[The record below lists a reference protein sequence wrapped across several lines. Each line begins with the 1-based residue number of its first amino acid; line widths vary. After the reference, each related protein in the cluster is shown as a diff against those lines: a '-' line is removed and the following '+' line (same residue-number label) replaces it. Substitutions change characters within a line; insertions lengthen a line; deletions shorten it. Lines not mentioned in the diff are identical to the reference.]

1 MDNAISYTKELV
13 RRASPSYQSNAEVS
27 DYVQETLKRNGFHTE
42 RVEYRDAHGVLKVN
56 VLGKKGPGS
65 GGISFFGHT
74 DTVPAEG
81 WKFDDPF
88 KPFEKD
94 GKLYGR
100 GACDMKGPVACA
112 LAAAEGFEASDLA
125 KPIYIVCTA
134 DEEVGY
140 AGATV
145 VADKSELF
153 QEVLQSA
160 GIICEPTRLKVV
172 YAHKG
177 TVAITATATGRAAHS
192 STSEG
197 INANLK
203 TIPFLWEMKKIH
215 DELQDEA
222 NWNREFDPPT
232 AGWNIGINDNN
243 GVLNITSPKSVA
255 TVYYRPMPGQDVDA
269 VLERVRR
276 CAQENDLELDLLYTG
291 KPLYTDPNSELVR
304 AVLDVAGDSAAHT
317 VSYGTDGMVIGQHMP
332 VVVIGPGDIAQAH
345 TADEWIEIDQLEKGV
360 ELNRKLIQRFCC

>member
-160 GIICEPTRLKVV
+160 GIICEHGQGSPQQHQRGNQREPENDSLPLGNEEDPRRAPGRGQLEPRIRP
-172 YAHKG
+172 AHG
-177 TVAITATATGRAAHS
+177 G
-192 STSEG
+192 
-197 INANLK
+197 
-203 TIPFLWEMKKIH
+203 
-215 DELQDEA
+215 
-222 NWNREFDPPT
+222 
-232 AGWNIGINDNN
+232 
-243 GVLNITSPKSVA
+243 
-255 TVYYRPMPGQDVDA
+255 
-269 VLERVRR
+269 LEHRHQRQQRRVEHHL
-276 CAQENDLELDLLYTG
+276 AQERCHGLL
-291 KPLYTDPNSELVR
+291 P
-304 AVLDVAGDSAAHT
+304 AHAR
-317 VSYGTDGMVIGQHMP
+317 
-332 VVVIGPGDIAQAH
+332 PG
-345 TADEWIEIDQLEKGV
+345 
-360 ELNRKLIQRFCC
+360 R